1 MLFAPLDSILSSGVR
16 VRALRVLA
24 DAPQPLSGREIARQ
38 AHASRAMTQRG
49 LGELTQLGVVLMEET
64 SAQHLYRLNE
74 NHHLVR
80 DGLLPLFRAERQRAE
95 EIFAEL
101 RRILLDEAGA
111 ADGCVLTAYLFGS
124 AARGDD
130 VPGSDLDVLVITP
143 DARDAEAVH
152 DILSARAPALRTY
165 FGVVLSPMVVDLST
179 ARRQAGST
187 DSFLRNA
194 IREGRRIY
202 GKPLEELLW

>member
-1 MLFAPLDSILSSGVR
+1 MLFAPLDGILSSGVR

-24 DAPQPLSGREIARQ
+24 DAHQPLSGREIARQ

-74 NHHLVR
+74 KHHLVR
-80 DGLLPLFRAERQRAE
+80 DGLLPLFRAERQRADE
-95 EIFAEL
+95 LFAEL

-111 ADGCVLTAYLFGS
+111 TDGRVLTAYLFGS

-130 VPGSDLDVLVITP
+130 VPGSDLDVLVITS

-152 DILSARAPALRTY
+152 DTLSARAPALRAY
-165 FGVVLSPMVVDLST
+165 FGVVLSPVVLDVAT

-187 DSFLRNA
+187 DSFLRDA
-194 IREGRRIY
+194 GREGRRIY
-202 GKPLEELLW
+202 GRPLEELLW

>member
-1 MLFAPLDSILSSGVR
+1 MLFAPLNGILSSGVR

-24 DAPQPLSGREIARQ
+24 DAHQPLSGREIARQ

-95 EIFAEL
+95 EIFEEL

-111 ADGCVLTAYLFGS
+111 TEGRVLTAYLFGS

-130 VPGSDLDVLVITP
+130 DPGSDLDVLVITP

-152 DILSARAPALRTY
+152 DVLAARAPALRTY
-165 FGVVLSPMVVDLST
+165 FGVVLSPVVLGLAT
-179 ARRQAGST
+179 ARQQAGGT
-187 DSFLRNA
+187 DSFLRDA

-202 GKPLEELLW
+202 GRPLEELLW